1 MAVLAN
7 WRMIGAGF
15 ILTAFALLFTGYT
28 LRGAKIERLEQQL
41 VFIERVSDM
50 QKARADDAAKA
61 VAALRKNARTRKP
74 LEATPEEAAQP
85 VPDVIRRAIDAGMQQ
100 VY

>member
-1 MAVLAN
+1 MAILSH
-7 WRMIGAGF
+7 WKLIGTGLLVA
-15 ILTAFALLFTGYT
+15 AFALLFAGYI

-41 VFIERVSDM
+41 VFIERVNNL

-61 VAALRKNARTRKP
+61 MADFRKNARTRKP

>member
-1 MAVLAN
+1 MGILSH
-7 WRMIGAGF
+7 WKLIGAGL
-15 ILTAFALLFTGYT
+15 ILAAFALLFTGYT

-61 VAALRKNARTRKP
+61 VADFRKNARTRKP
-74 LEATPEEAAQP
+74 IEATPEEASQP
-85 VPDVIRRAIDAGMQQ
+85 VPDVIRRSIDAGVQQ

>member
-1 MAVLAN
+1 MGILSH
-7 WRMIGAGF
+7 WKLIGAGLILAAF
-15 ILTAFALLFTGYT
+15 TLLLTAYT

-41 VFIERVSDM
+41 IFIERVNSM

-61 VAALRKNARTRKP
+61 VANFRKNARTRKP

>member
-1 MAVLAN
+1 MGILSH
-7 WRMIGAGF
+7 WKLIGAGLTLAAF
-15 ILTAFALLFTGYT
+15 TLLLTAYT
-28 LRGAKIERLEQQL
+28 LRGAKIDRLEQQL
-41 VFIERVSDM
+41 IFIERVSDM

-61 VAALRKNARTRKP
+61 VANFRKDARSRKP
-74 LEATPEEAAQP
+74 IEATPEEASQP